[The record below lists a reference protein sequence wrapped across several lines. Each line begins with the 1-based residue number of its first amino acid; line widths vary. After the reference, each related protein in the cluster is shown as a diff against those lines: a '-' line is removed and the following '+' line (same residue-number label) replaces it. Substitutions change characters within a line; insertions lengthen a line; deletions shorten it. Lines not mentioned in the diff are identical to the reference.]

1 MATRWFDPDDQDL
14 LSLWWLEET
23 GELQRAELAAALGL
37 SDRHAAVR
45 VQRMKKQ
52 LDVSR
57 LVVQALEATPRCAG
71 LADITA
77 NGTEHRVRCG
87 ASGSRGVC
95 VTARPAR
102 GRAGACSHR
111 PSAGRPATARVD
123 PAWVGAT
130 VAGQAWPAATAPAG
144 TAPTAPVAAG
154 RRDGTAR
161 GQQHRTGGA
170 SPPTPPPTVR
180 GVGHSLWTGGAVA
193 AVAACALVASYL
205 TTDHS
210 APVARTAPPS
220 PCGGAPAPSSPRQHD
235 PPPSPHPRSGPRRP
249 PPGPGPTPPP
259 PRPHQRLPPGRAPAC
274 GTSTAPVRP
283 WRHPVRAGT
292 TPGPPGTPRSPRH
305 PLRASCRWPGGRLR
319 AGPGSGER
327 ALPARLKRARHGWA
341 VEHDGRTGP
350 GSLAAADG
358 SGQGARQSRSRHR
371 RRRRGRLTG
380 PLHVGCRC
388 PGVQGGLHH
397 PALLR
402 G

>member
-1 MATRWFDPDDQDL
+1 
-14 LSLWWLEET
+14 
-23 GELQRAELAAALGL
+23 
-37 SDRHAAVR
+37 
-45 VQRMKKQ
+45 MKKQ

-161 GQQHRTGGA
+161 GQQHRTGGGRH
-170 SPPTPPPTVR
+170 PLHRPPTVR

-249 PPGPGPTPPP
+249 PPGPGPTPPA
-259 PRPHQRLPPGRAPAC
+259 APAAPASSARK
-274 GTSTAPVRP
+274 GAGVWDFDGASQAVAASGASWYYTWSTG
-283 WRHPVRAGT
+283 HPAIT
-292 TPGPPGTPRSPRH
+292 TPSSASFVPMAWGPAP
-305 PLRASCRWPGGRLR
+305 RWPRL
-319 AGPGSGER
+319 
-327 ALPARLKRARHGWA
+327 
-341 VEHDGRTGP
+341 GRTGP
-350 GSLAAADG
+350 TCSA
-358 SGQGARQSRSRHR
+358 
-371 RRRRGRLTG
+371 
-380 PLHVGCRC
+380 
-388 PGVQGGLHH
+388 
-397 PALLR
+397 
-402 G
+402 